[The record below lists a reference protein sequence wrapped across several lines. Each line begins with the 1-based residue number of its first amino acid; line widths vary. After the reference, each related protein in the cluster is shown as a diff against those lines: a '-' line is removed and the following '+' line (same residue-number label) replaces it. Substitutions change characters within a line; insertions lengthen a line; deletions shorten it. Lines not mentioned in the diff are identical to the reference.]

1 MKIKIEVSV
10 VELLDKI
17 SILNIKVSFVES
29 ESVTQELED
38 LKKIRDLLIQGT
50 LEYEIRLRV
59 INEKLWKIEDR
70 IREKEK
76 LKEFDDEFIELAR
89 SVYKTNDERVL
100 IKREINEVYNSP
112 YQEVKSYLHN
122 KLNTL

>member
-1 MKIKIEVSV
+1 MKIDIPVSIG
-10 VELLDKI
+10 ELLDKI

-112 YQEVKSYLHN
+112 YQEVKSCLHN

>member
-1 MKIKIEVSV
+1 MKIDIPVSIG
-10 VELLDKI
+10 ELLDKI

-76 LKEFDDEFIELAR
+76 LKEFDDELIELAR

>member
-1 MKIKIEVSV
+1 MKIDIPVSIG
-10 VELLDKI
+10 ELLDKI

-89 SVYKTNDERVL
+89 SV
-100 IKREINEVYNSP
+100 
-112 YQEVKSYLHN
+112 
-122 KLNTL
+122 

>member
-1 MKIKIEVSV
+1 MKIDIPVSIG
-10 VELLDKI
+10 ELLDNI
-17 SILNIKVSFVES
+17 SIINIKVSFVES

>member
-1 MKIKIEVSV
+1 MKIDITVSIG
-10 VELLDKI
+10 ELLDKI

>member
-1 MKIKIEVSV
+1 MKIYIPVSIG
-10 VELLDKI
+10 ELLDKI

>member
-1 MKIKIEVSV
+1 MKIDIPVSIG
-10 VELLDKI
+10 ELLDKI

-76 LKEFDDEFIELAR
+76 LKAR

>member
-1 MKIKIEVSV
+1 MKIDIPVSIG
-10 VELLDKI
+10 ELLDKI

-89 SVYKTNDERVL
+89 SVYKTNDERIL
-100 IKREINEVYNSP
+100 IKREINEVCNSP

>member
-1 MKIKIEVSV
+1 MKIDIPVSIG
-10 VELLDKI
+10 ELLDKI

>member
-1 MKIKIEVSV
+1 M
-10 VELLDKI
+10 
-17 SILNIKVSFVES
+17 
-29 ESVTQELED
+29 ED